1 MQHGNAVRQ
10 KWLDLF
16 DLIAEGKTKQRPP
29 NFEVPDR
36 ELPCRFNVQPG
47 TWFARDNVFNFILF
61 CRKLGNFLYYT
72 LCTYY
77 VLRSEKNAIVR
88 SQTDFLKYLVKSIFL
103 NFRNVDFGHL
113 YFNPTLFFSLLKL
126 LCWINFFAKLILTQ
140 NFASQS
146 ASHYMR
152 PYLILN

>member
-1 MQHGNAVRQ
+1 MTYSPMESYIPLRAIINISLYSFLQHGNAVRQ

-36 ELPCRFNVQPG
+36 ELPCRLNVQPG

-72 LCTYY
+72 LCTY
-77 VLRSEKNAIVR
+77 VLM
-88 SQTDFLKYLVKSIFL
+88 F
-103 NFRNVDFGHL
+103 
-113 YFNPTLFFSLLKL
+113 
-126 LCWINFFAKLILTQ
+126 
-140 NFASQS
+140 
-146 ASHYMR
+146 
-152 PYLILN
+152 

>member
-1 MQHGNAVRQ
+1 MVVTCSVHGCLAKSGKDCSESFHRFPADPGVRQ

-36 ELPCRFNVQPG
+36 ELPCRLNVQPG

-72 LCTYY
+72 LCTY
-77 VLRSEKNAIVR
+77 I
-88 SQTDFLKYLVKSIFL
+88 
-103 NFRNVDFGHL
+103 
-113 YFNPTLFFSLLKL
+113 
-126 LCWINFFAKLILTQ
+126 LCSKI
-140 NFASQS
+140 
-146 ASHYMR
+146 
-152 PYLILN
+152 

>member
-1 MQHGNAVRQ
+1 MASLSVQSQSRDRTYDLFPHGKLYSTQSYNKYFSLIFLQHGNAVRQ

-36 ELPCRFNVQPG
+36 ELPCRLNVQPG

-72 LCTYY
+72 LCTY
-77 VLRSEKNAIVR
+77 VLM
-88 SQTDFLKYLVKSIFL
+88 F
-103 NFRNVDFGHL
+103 
-113 YFNPTLFFSLLKL
+113 
-126 LCWINFFAKLILTQ
+126 
-140 NFASQS
+140 
-146 ASHYMR
+146 
-152 PYLILN
+152 

>member
-1 MQHGNAVRQ
+1 MTYSPMESYIPLRAIINISLSSFLQHGNAVRQ

-36 ELPCRFNVQPG
+36 ELPCRLNVQPG

-72 LCTYY
+72 LYTPNCSKIQKKWN
-77 VLRSEKNAIVR
+77 LEK
-88 SQTDFLKYLVKSIFL
+88 SHFFLERLKSKYSP
-103 NFRNVDFGHL
+103 
-113 YFNPTLFFSLLKL
+113 PTK
-126 LCWINFFAKLILTQ
+126 INFSEVI
-140 NFASQS
+140 
-146 ASHYMR
+146 
-152 PYLILN
+152 